1 MNIATL
7 HQDAMQ
13 ALTGELDEQEVRRL
27 TKMALHF
34 ADMVGW
40 ATGVIDADGR
50 VQAAFD
56 QVRHAARERF
66 ETDRNQDVAALHDAI
81 AELLDAIV
89 THDQDLAPVRSDDED
104 VYDM

>member
-7 HQDAMQ
+7 HRDALQ
-13 ALTGELDEQEVRRL
+13 AIAGDLDTQELHRL
-27 TKMALHF
+27 TNMASHF

-40 ATGVIDADGR
+40 ASGVIDADGR

-89 THDQDLAPVRSDDED
+89 RHDQDLAPVRSDDQD

>member
-1 MNIATL
+1 VNITSL
-7 HQDAMQ
+7 HRDAMQ
-13 ALTGELDEQEVRRL
+13 AIAGDLDTQELHRL
-27 TKMALHF
+27 TNMASHF

-40 ATGVIDADGR
+40 ASGVIDDDGR

-81 AELLDAIV
+81 ADLIESI
-89 THDQDLAPVRSDDED
+89 TRHDQDLAPVRSDDED